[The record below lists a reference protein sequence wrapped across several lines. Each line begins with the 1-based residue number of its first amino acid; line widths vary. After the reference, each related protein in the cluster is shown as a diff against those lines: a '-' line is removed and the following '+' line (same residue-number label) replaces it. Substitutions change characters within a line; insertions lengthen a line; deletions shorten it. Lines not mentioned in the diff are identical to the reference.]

1 MYMYIQ
7 VSFGKLLG
15 KMLMSHQCD
24 WLLTNLRLA
33 TMTDNGLPYGEIGAG
48 AVALRE
54 GKIVYVGPE
63 LGMPAFTASQQ
74 QDGGGQWATPG
85 LVDCHTHLVY
95 GGDRSREFEMR
106 LQGRSYEEISRGG
119 GGIASTVKHTRQAS
133 EEQLFVQA
141 SKRAQCLLE
150 EGVTTLEIKSGYGL
164 ELEQE
169 LKMLRVARRLGDELP
184 LTVRTTFLG
193 AHALPLEF
201 SGGDGDPRDAYIR
214 HVCEQMIPAVASSGL
229 ADAVDVFCEGIG
241 FSPAHCEQVFRAAK
255 SVGLPIKGHVEQ
267 LSDLKG
273 ARLAARYAALSV
285 DHIEYL
291 AEEDVPAIAL
301 AGSVA
306 VLLPGAFYFLNEQQK
321 PPVAALREHGV
332 PMAVATDLNP
342 GTSPIA
348 SLLLSMNQSAVLF
361 GLTPEE
367 ALLGATRNG
376 ALALGLTNKGM
387 LKEGLDAD
395 LALWDI
401 QHPAQLTYA
410 VNMNRPSQIWQG
422 GQCVYSS

>member
-1 MYMYIQ
+1 
-7 VSFGKLLG
+7 
-15 KMLMSHQCD
+15 MSQHCD
-24 WLLTNLRLA
+24 YLLTNLRLA
-33 TMTDNGLPYGEIGAG
+33 TMADNSVPYGEIESGAI
-48 AVALRE
+48 ALRKGE
-54 GKIVYVGPE
+54 IVYVGPE
-63 LGMPAFTASQQ
+63 SGMPAFTAGQQ
-74 QDGGGQWATPG
+74 QDCGGQWATPG

-95 GGDRSREFEMR
+95 GGDRAREFEMR
-106 LQGRSYEEISRGG
+106 LQGRSYEEISRSG

-133 EEQLFVQA
+133 EERLFTQA
-141 SKRAQCLLE
+141 SKRAQSLLR

-164 ELEQE
+164 NLEQE
-169 LKMLRVARRLGDELP
+169 LKMLRVARRLGEELP
-184 LTVRTTFLG
+184 VTVRSTFLG
-193 AHALPLEF
+193 AHALPPEF
-201 SGGDGDPRDAYIR
+201 TSSDADPRDGYIQ
-214 HVCEQMIPAVASSGL
+214 HVCDEMIPAVASSGL
-229 ADAVDVFCEGIG
+229 ADSVDVFCEGIG
-241 FSPAHCEQVFRAAK
+241 FSPAQCERVFQAAQL
-255 SVGLPIKGHVEQ
+255 VGLPIKGHVEQ

-273 ARLAARYAALSV
+273 ACLAARYAALSV

-291 AEEDVPAIAL
+291 AEVDVPTIAE

-321 PPVAALREHGV
+321 PPIAALRKHGV

-348 SLLLSMNQSAVLF
+348 SLLLAMNQAAVLF

-367 ALLGATRNG
+367 ALRGTTRNG

-387 LKEGLDAD
+387 LKGGFDAD

-401 QHPAQLTYA
+401 QHPAELTYA
-410 VNMNRPSQIWQG
+410 VNMNRPSQVWQG